1 MIETKV
7 LNVLKKY
14 DKGNFVLLST
24 IAAELNMLMKDV
36 YRIMKR
42 LRDEEK
48 VSWLQKSG
56 RQLPDRILKV
66 HVTNKEQ

>member
-14 DKGNFVLLST
+14 DNGEFVLLST
-24 IAAELNMLMKDV
+24 IADELGMLKHDV
-36 YRIMKR
+36 YQIMKR

-48 VSWLQKSG
+48 VTWLQKLG
-56 RQLPDRILKV
+56 RSPDRILKV
-66 HVTNKEQ
+66 HVTRKER